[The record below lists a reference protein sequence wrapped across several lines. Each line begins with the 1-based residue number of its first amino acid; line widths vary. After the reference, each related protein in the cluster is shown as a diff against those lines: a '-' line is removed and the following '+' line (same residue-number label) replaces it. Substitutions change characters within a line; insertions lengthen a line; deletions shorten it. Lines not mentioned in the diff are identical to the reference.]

1 MNRAIPNHFYTT
13 REQFLEERERIFAPM
28 WTCIGFASDIPN
40 AGDVYPVEF
49 MELPLVMVRDLQHR
63 LSVLHNVCRHR
74 CHMQAS

>member
-40 AGDVYPVEF
+40 AGDVYP
-49 MELPLVMVRDLQHR
+49 
-63 LSVLHNVCRHR
+63 
-74 CHMQAS
+74 